1 MGIAEITPGISG
13 ATIAG
18 LFNVYK
24 DFVTFL
30 NVFNPFKIKPNLK
43 YFLKEIN
50 FNFIIPL
57 LFGMAIS
64 IYLSAFAVD
73 FLRKNYLY
81 ELKIFLSA
89 VMLIAVIKNCGFDQ
103 SFKDSLKYLFD
114 FILGLLIAIVIALSL
129 VELDFNNSFLLVLA
143 GLLAFAAFLLPGISG
158 SLVLVILGVYG
169 NVTTAIKDIDLIFLA
184 PFIVGMVIS
193 FLALPAQIIKRINDN
208 EIKTK
213 VFFSGGHNKDSR
225 INTLCAI
232 SLFLP
237 VTKVN
242 LSLLIQ
248 LGG

>member
-24 DFVTFL
+24 DFVNFL
-30 NVFNPFKIKPNLK
+30 NVFNPLKIKPNLS
-43 YFLKEIN
+43 YFYKEIN
-50 FNFIIPL
+50 FSFIIPL
-57 LFGMAIS
+57 LLGMAIS
-64 IYLSAFAVD
+64 IYLSAFAID
-73 FLRKNYLY
+73 YFRKSYLY

-89 VMLIAVIKNCGFDQ
+89 VMFVAVIKNCGLDQ
-103 SFKDSLKYLFD
+103 SLNDSFKYILD

-213 VFFSGGHNKDSR
+213 VFFSG
-225 INTLCAI
+225 
-232 SLFLP
+232 
-237 VTKVN
+237 
-242 LSLLIQ
+242 LI
-248 LGG
+248 LGSIPAVWLHLV

>member
-1 MGIAEITPGISG
+1 MSKFSHKFFAGVCMGIAEITPGISG

-73 FLRKNYLY
+73 YLRKNYLY

-129 VELDFNNSFLLVLA
+129 VELDFNNLFLLVLA

-213 VFFSGGHNKDSR
+213 VFFSG
-225 INTLCAI
+225 
-232 SLFLP
+232 
-237 VTKVN
+237 
-242 LSLLIQ
+242 LI
-248 LGG
+248 LGSIPAVWLHLV

>member
-64 IYLSAFAVD
+64 IYLSAFAID
-73 FLRKNYLY
+73 YFRKSYLY

-89 VMLIAVIKNCGFDQ
+89 VMFIAVIKNCGLDQ
-103 SFKDSLKYLFD
+103 SLNDSFKYILD

-143 GLLAFAAFLLPGISG
+143 GLLAFTAFLLPGISG
-158 SLVLVILGVYG
+158 SLVLIILGVYG
-169 NVTTAIKDIDLIFLA
+169 NITTAIKDIDVIFLI
-184 PFIVGMVIS
+184 PFIIGMAIS
-193 FLALPAQIIKRINDN
+193 FLVIPAQIIKRINDN
-208 EIKTK
+208 EVKTK
-213 VFFSGGHNKDSR
+213 VFFSG
-225 INTLCAI
+225 
-232 SLFLP
+232 
-237 VTKVN
+237 
-242 LSLLIQ
+242 LI
-248 LGG
+248 LGSIPAVWLYLI

>member
-30 NVFNPFKIKPNLK
+30 NVFNPFKIKPNFK
-43 YFLKEIN
+43 YFYKEIN

-64 IYLSAFAVD
+64 IYLSAFAID
-73 FLRKNYLY
+73 YLRKSYLY
-81 ELKIFLSA
+81 ELKIFLSV
-89 VMLIAVIKNCGFDQ
+89 VMVIAVIKNCGLDQ
-103 SFKDSLKYLFD
+103 SFNDSFKHLFD

-169 NVTTAIKDIDLIFLA
+169 NVTAAIKDIDLLFLA

-193 FLALPAQIIKRINDN
+193 FLALPAQIIKRINEN
-208 EIKTK
+208 EVKTK
-213 VFFSGGHNKDSR
+213 VFFSG
-225 INTLCAI
+225 
-232 SLFLP
+232 
-237 VTKVN
+237 
-242 LSLLIQ
+242 LI
-248 LGG
+248 LGSIPAVWLHLV

>member
-73 FLRKNYLY
+73 YLRKNYLY

-169 NVTTAIKDIDLIFLA
+169 NVTTAIKDIDLIFLV

-213 VFFSGGHNKDSR
+213 VFFSG
-225 INTLCAI
+225 
-232 SLFLP
+232 
-237 VTKVN
+237 
-242 LSLLIQ
+242 LI
-248 LGG
+248 LGSIPAVWLHLV

>member
-30 NVFNPFKIKPNLK
+30 NAFNPFKIKPNLK

-73 FLRKNYLY
+73 YLRKNYLY

-213 VFFSGGHNKDSR
+213 VFFSG
-225 INTLCAI
+225 
-232 SLFLP
+232 
-237 VTKVN
+237 
-242 LSLLIQ
+242 LI
-248 LGG
+248 LGSIPAVWLHLV

>member
-30 NVFNPFKIKPNLK
+30 NVFNPFKIKPNFK
-43 YFLKEIN
+43 YLYKEIN

-73 FLRKNYLY
+73 YLRKNYLY

-213 VFFSGGHNKDSR
+213 VFFSGR
-225 INTLCAI
+225 I
-232 SLFLP
+232 
-237 VTKVN
+237 
-242 LSLLIQ
+242 
-248 LGG
+248 LGSIPAVWLHLV